1 MNASNS
7 RDVTIGWQFRVQ
19 ALCKHAILKLDLAI
33 VEQQFEAVAR
43 KKLLLL
49 SIASVVFLRATLFDT
64 LDLARQ
70 FICAACHSVVSPVFR
85 IASTLIFR
93 LGRSFSTTLQ
103 TRSRLIPKYAWMRI
117 LRIPLICLHGISG

>member
-19 ALCKHAILKLDLAI
+19 ALCKHAILKLDLAVI
-33 VEQQFEAVAR
+33 EQQFEAVAH

-49 SIASVVFLRATLFDT
+49 SIANMGFLRATFFDT

-70 FICAACHSVVSPVFR
+70 FLRIARHPVVSPVFR
-85 IASTLIFR
+85 IASTLVFKI
-93 LGRSFSTTLQ
+93 GRSRSTTCQ
-103 TRSRLIPKYAWMRI
+103 TISRAIPKEK
-117 LRIPLICLHGISG
+117 